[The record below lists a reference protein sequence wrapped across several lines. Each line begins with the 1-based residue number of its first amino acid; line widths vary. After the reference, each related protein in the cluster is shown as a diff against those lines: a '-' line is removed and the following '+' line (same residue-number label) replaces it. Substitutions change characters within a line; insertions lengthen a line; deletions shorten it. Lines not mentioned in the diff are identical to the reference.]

1 MQMKMEPLILHLTF
15 QVSDGT
21 AYSSSSSTMT
31 INVTPVND
39 APTARDDT
47 GIVNED
53 AMLTVSNSGNAI
65 SVAGASHDGTPYA
78 IGEGSIR
85 SLTFNHDG
93 TKMFVVHASTPAVI
107 SEHALTTAFDITTAS
122 QSTTYDVSSHTT
134 SPRGLRFNSDGTKL
148 YLNSDE
154 SSNKKVY
161 EFSLSTAYDISS
173 LPTPSS
179 TVISGQD
186 GNPRG
191 IAFNTDGSKMFLLG
205 DENDTVYEYSLST
218 PFDTTTISYTNRS
231 LDVSS
236 KEVTPRGL
244 SFNSTG
250 TKLFITGQNSDDIL
264 EYDLS
269 TGFNLSIASFN
280 GAFDMTGTVSSPND
294 VVFNN
299 DGSKA
304 FIGQTGSNKIF
315 SFSLSSPFSLVDITG
330 ENTGDV
336 LDTSSSSNSDSDA
349 DASASL
355 TVTAIRVGSSEDSG
369 AAGSIGSALTGT
381 YGQLT
386 IAEDG
391 SYSYVAN
398 QDAADA
404 LDAGDIVTD
413 SFNYTVS
420 DGTATDTAVIT
431 ITVIGVNDAP
441 TALDNSIT
449 TNEDTNHVFSTGEFN
464 FSDDDNSGSLNKIK
478 ITSLEDNGALQY
490 YNGSTWVDVTENQE
504 ITAADITSGY
514 LRFKPDANENGADY
528 TSFDFQVSDGTAYSS
543 SSSTMTINV
552 TPVNDAP
559 ASSAS
564 SVTTN
569 EDTTHTFT
577 ADDFS
582 FTDDDGDTLS
592 SVTVSAL
599 IGSDGTFLLDG
610 VAITGST
617 TVSKADID
625 AGLLTF
631 VPDANENGSSYNTF
645 TFTVNDGTAD
655 SGSSTMTVNVTPVND
670 APTSSDATININE
683 NNQESSAGDRTPSN
697 ITYTFSSSDFAF
709 TDTESG
715 AAITHVKI
723 VDLPTSGTLNLS
735 ETAVT
740 ADEEIAIGDIGSL
753 VYTPDANSETD
764 DSFTFKVSDGT
775 DYSTDPNTI
784 NVSVNAAPNVT
795 DVTLSGTVAA
805 GTQTSVGDIR
815 RVINSIDVVADSD
828 DDDSD
833 LVVTGVAAGNESTN
847 STIITDGTGVGSGLV
862 GTYGSLTILANGTY
876 GYSAFST
883 NNIAYGATATD
894 TFTFTIRDD
903 ETASGSFAYDVGTIT
918 ITVGASISLTNDDD
932 TATEG
937 TPITVT
943 GAQDD
948 VLNDDTVDTDGLVVT
963 NISHDNGN
971 ESVSSGTTYA
981 NGASLAGDYG
991 TLVIG
996 ANGSYTFTPNDVLG
1010 ASETGTDVFTYT
1022 ADGATATLSIEVTG
1036 TNDAPTIT
1044 ASTENNFIEGAASEN
1059 DTVGVFDVSDID
1071 TDDNSL
1077 TVTIL
1082 SGNDNSYYQISYD
1095 DAGTATVTLTTAG
1108 ANYVNAGNDLP
1119 EYTVQVS
1126 DGSLTATASHNPS
1139 VNLSPS
1145 VTDDSDTVTE
1155 GGTVQ
1160 DTDGEGT
1167 VLSDDSDN
1175 EDTLSVS
1182 GTVTHTASDGS
1193 SVSGGNS
1200 DTAGGSS
1207 SIEGTYGT
1215 LTLDTDGS
1223 YSYVATTSSA
1233 NALGAGD
1240 SGTDTFTFLVSDGN
1254 STTSSTIQFTVNGV
1268 NDAPTT
1274 VPDTDSVAEGGTVV
1288 ETTNSDTGTVL
1299 SDDNDEDGDTLSVS
1313 GTVTHT
1319 ASDGSSVSGGNSDT
1333 AGGSSSIEGTYGTL
1347 TLDTDGSYSY
1357 VATTSSAN
1365 ALGAGDSGTDTF
1377 TFLVSD
1383 GTTTTSSTIQFTVNG
1398 VNDAPTARDD
1408 TGIVNEDATLT
1419 VSNSSDATTSVTA
1432 ASFVRSK
1439 SLGDAGYQSM
1449 ETKFSPDG
1457 TKMFVLDTY
1466 QNTNEIHQ
1474 YTLTTA
1480 FDISSASFDGAD
1492 ETFDLSNENSSS
1504 SNFTFNNDGT
1514 KFYSAYSGRLYEYD
1528 VSTAYDISTSSYN
1541 NNFFDLIL
1549 EFPNTG
1555 NMGAGVN
1562 VAFNSDGT
1570 KLFALDAHQRE
1581 VHEYSLSTAF
1591 DVTSASRTNNYVS
1604 VGTQEA
1610 SPYGFAFSNDGKKMF
1625 ISGFGADVNE
1635 YTLSTGFDLSSTF
1648 EFVGS
1653 FDVSSKDSYPFGI
1666 TFNNDGTKMFM
1677 TGSQQDKLFEY
1688 SLTTPFSLIDVSG
1701 EHSGDVINTSS
1712 TDNYDTDPEGDA
1724 LTVTTYSHTS
1734 ATDQDGGSISSTSS
1748 TGTAGTNNVTGYYG
1762 TLDLEGNGSY
1772 TYTADLTVTQAL
1784 DSGDTVTDVFT
1795 YTVDDGNGGTDT
1807 ATITITVIGMNDAP
1821 VAQNDVGVI
1830 VEDGTLRVTN
1840 SANANVS
1847 GSYDATGEHSGD
1859 VIDTSS
1865 SSHTDSDADASASL
1879 TVSAIR
1885 TGSSEGSGTA
1895 GSIGSALTGTYGQ
1908 LTIAA
1913 DGSYSYEANQDAAVG
1928 DSVTESFNYTLSDGT
1943 ATDIGVITIT
1953 ILGVNDAGFI
1963 KEGGTLTVE
1972 NSAAAN
1978 SGASTGNH
1986 TGDITDNGSNITSIT
2001 ATTAGRNAQTTF
2013 SSNSETVIGEYGTL
2027 TINSDGSYSY
2037 VANSNI
2043 SGLDAG
2049 DANIKDVFTYIVS
2062 DGSTT
2067 STATLTMNIIASQD
2081 LTARDDN
2088 GTVNEDA
2095 TLEVDDGDNLTTVAP
2110 ASYDDSDSFTIAG
2123 SDSNPVTTQST
2134 FNDLLFN
2141 PDGTKMYTLGSAS
2154 GLSGRSLFQYTLSIP
2169 FDVSTASV
2177 SSNDNADVGGY
2188 ELYNEAMRFN
2198 NDGTKLFVLSHPTH
2212 QSTRSYMYQYTL
2224 STPYDITS
2232 TVTAGNSLLLGDQY
2246 DDFRT
2251 FLFNDDGSEMFIIE
2265 TGYLI
2270 YKYTLSDPFD
2280 TSTASKTSSYL
2291 SAGNAVTGMQYNNDG
2306 TKLFTVHQTA
2316 TIGSTA
2322 KILQWSL
2329 STAYDL
2335 MTASS
2340 NVNWSDT
2347 STYFDTGETTG
2358 SLGNG
2363 VPTQFI
2369 TFNNDGSKFFS
2380 FNHTI
2385 GHGSS
2390 DPVKIKEWNLA
2401 SPFNLTNDVSGEHSG
2416 DVINTSSTANYDT
2429 DPDSD
2434 TLTVTAIRTGSSE
2447 GLGTDGSIGSAL
2459 DGTYGQLTI
2468 AEDGSY
2474 TYVANKDAA
2483 DALDI
2488 GDVVTDTF
2496 NYTVSDGQGETDIA
2510 VLTITVN
2517 GVNDAPTA
2525 VADTDSV
2532 DAGSAVTDEDGAG
2545 TLVSNDTDPDASPS
2559 LYVTKITHTNG
2570 NTSNANYNST
2580 KTSSAVT
2587 IEGTK
2592 GTLTFGSD
2600 GSYSYAANSDATS
2613 GDDVFTYTL
2622 TDGTSTSDTTLTIS
2636 VTEIANNAPTITAQ
2650 TDVAGAVTEITDGAS
2665 GEGTND
2671 LTDTGS
2677 FTIADLDNDNVTV
2690 SSAEGTTDAVGGS
2703 FLGAL
2708 TTTVADDTD
2717 DGSGQIN
2724 WTYTVAD
2731 ADVEYLEAGETVTE
2745 TFTVTVSDGNGGTVD
2760 QTVTVVITGAN
2771 DAPTLTTGAVDVDV
2785 NEASDASAQDLSSN
2799 GTITF
2804 ADLDE
2809 TTTITA
2815 ATSTVTGSSGVTI
2828 PDAVNTAL
2836 LSAITV
2842 TDNSNNT
2849 ASWTLSASSLDLD
2862 FLTAGQTIT
2871 LEKVVTATDGE
2882 DETVTDTI
2890 TVTITGTNDTPT
2902 LTTGAVDVDVNE
2914 ASDASAQDLSSNG
2927 TITFADLD
2935 ETTTITAATST
2946 VTGSSGVT
2954 IPDAVN
2960 TALLS
2965 AITVTDNSNNTASWT
2980 LSASSLDLDFLT
2992 AGQTITLE
3000 KVVTA
3005 TDGEDETVTDTITV
3019 TITGTNDTPTLTT
3032 GAVDVDVNEASDA
3045 SAQDLSSNG
3054 TITFADLDETTTI
3067 TAATSTVTGSSG
3079 VTIPDAVNT
3088 ALLSAITVT
3097 DNSNNTASWTLS
3109 ASSLDLDFLTAGQ
3122 TITLEKVVTATDGED
3137 ETVTDTITV
3146 TITGTN
3152 DTPTITAQTDVAG
3165 AVTEITDGA
3174 SGEGT
3179 NDLTDTGS
3187 FTIADLD
3194 NDNVTVSSAEGTTD
3208 AVGGSFLGALTATV
3222 ADDTDDGSGQINWT
3236 YTVADA
3242 DVEYLEAGET
3252 VTETFTVTV
3261 SDGNGGTV
3269 DQTVTVVITGAN
3281 DAPTLT
3287 TGAVD
3292 VDVNEASDA
3301 SAQDLSSNG
3310 TITFAD
3316 LDETT
3321 TITAATSTVTG
3332 SSGVTIPDAVNTAL
3346 LSAITVTDN
3355 SNNTASWTLSASSL
3369 DLDFLTAGQTITLEK
3384 VVTATDGEDETVTD
3398 TITVTITGTND
3409 APTLTTGAVDVDV
3422 NEASDASAQDLSSNG
3437 TITFADLDETTTITA
3452 ATSTVT
3458 GSSGVTIPDAV
3469 NTALLSAITVT
3480 DNSNNTASWTLSASS
3495 LDLDFLTAGQTITLE
3510 KVVTA
3515 TDGEDETVT
3524 DTITVT
3530 ITGTNDAPTLTTGA
3544 VDVDVNEA
3552 SDASAQDLSSNG
3564 TITFAD
3570 LDETT
3575 TITAATSTVTGSSG
3589 VTIPDAVNTAL
3600 LSAIT
3605 VTDNS
3610 NNTASWTL
3618 SASSLDLD
3626 FLTAGQTITLE
3637 KVVTATDGEDETVT
3651 DTITVTITGTN
3662 DAPTAND
3669 DTISVAAGTPATG
3682 NVVTNDTDPDG
3693 DSLTVS
3699 AIAGG
3704 SVGSAVTGTYGTF
3717 TLNSDGSYTY
3727 TVDTLNADVIAWQSG
3742 DATLTETFTYTVSD
3756 GNGGTDTA
3764 TITVNAI
3771 GQNDAPTSA
3780 DNTVTTNEDTDHT
3793 FDANEFGFTDP
3804 DGDSLDHVTIETL
3817 PSKGT
3822 LLLDGS
3828 AVSAGDEI
3836 AAADITNL
3844 VFRPAADGNGD
3855 DYDSFTFSVNDGIV
3869 DSGSYTMTVNV
3880 DAVNDAPTITATTE
3894 NDFTEGSTGAGDTVG
3909 VFDVSDIDTDD
3920 NSLTVTILSGNDNS
3934 YYQISYD
3941 DAGTATVTLT
3951 TAGANY
3957 VNAGNDLP
3965 EYTVQVSDGS
3975 LTATTSHNPT
3985 TLENT
3990 KPEAS
3995 DNTITTLEDT
4005 SYTFSSNDFWIYR

>member
-1 MQMKMEPLILHLTF
+1 VSNEYIKKKTQKLFIEPLEQRIMLDGAGASTFLDLIDERNQQQITINSSNKDIYKEGENSNKDIPFTNITRDKIRNDKKNIVFIDSAVEDYETITSSFKENTEFYLINANEDGFKRISEILKDRENIDALHLIGHGSSGQILFGNAFLNNDTIDNYQSTLSSIGQSLTTSGDILFYGCNVASTEQGEILIKKISEITKADIAASDDITGKSGDWELEKKYGIIETENVKVLGYEDDLFQDGISARDGDITEYTGTNVSKSNSRTDISIKLEKQDVSVSSSSYVGQHSITSSISMSGSNSSGQMSYNSLRTF
-15 QVSDGT
+15 YQATGETSGTVNSYLVFHTSNNNDSGTVTFDGEIIGIFWDVSYIHSDLSNSRGSRTQTSNYASTVRALYNNSSLSYETNAKPGLVMENNSTGTGNSYTYRYGSSSNITNSKDRVSVTSSGSGTNNKLHMSVDDGGAGDYIRVIVKQSTNTDPTINQTTSNNFTEDSTSADAIVGVFDVDDTETADGSLSVAITSGNDNGYYAISYNSAGTATVTLTTAGANYVNAGNDLPSYTVTVTDGNSATATASHNPSVTTVNDAPTINQTTSNNFTEDSTSAGATVGVFDVDDEETADGSLSVAITSGNDNGYYAISYNSAGTATVTLTTAGANYVNAGNDLPSYTVTVTDGNSATATASHNPSVTTVNDAPTTVPDTDSVAEGGTVTNTTNVGTGTVVSDDSDEEGSTLSVSGTVTHTASDGSSVSGGNSDIAGGSSSIEGTYGTLTLDTDGSYSYVATTSSANALGAGDSGTDTFTFLVSDGT
-21 AYSSSSSTMT
+21 TTTSSTIQFT
-31 INVTPVND
+31 VNGVND

-53 AMLTVSNSGNAI
+53 ARLIVSNSSDAT

-218 PFDTTTISYTNRS
+218 PFNTTTISYTNRS
-231 LDVSS
+231 LDFSS

-369 AAGSIGSALTGT
+369 AAGSIDSALTGT

-386 IAEDG
+386 IAADG

-420 DGTATDTAVIT
+420 DGTATDIAVIT

-490 YNGSTWVDVTENQE
+490 YNGTAWVDVTLNQE
-504 ITAADITSGY
+504 ITATDIANNK
-514 LRFKPDANENGADY
+514 LRFKPDANENGSSY
-528 TSFDFQVSDGTAYSS
+528 TSFAFQVSDGTAYSS

-552 TPVNDAP
+552 T
-559 ASSAS
+559 
-564 SVTTN
+564 
-569 EDTTHTFT
+569 
-577 ADDFS
+577 
-582 FTDDDGDTLS
+582 L
-592 SVTVSAL
+592 
-599 IGSDGTFLLDG
+599 
-610 VAITGST
+610 
-617 TVSKADID
+617 
-625 AGLLTF
+625 
-631 VPDANENGSSYNTF
+631 
-645 TFTVNDGTAD
+645 
-655 SGSSTMTVNVTPVND
+655 
-670 APTSSDATININE
+670 
-683 NNQESSAGDRTPSN
+683 
-697 ITYTFSSSDFAF
+697 
-709 TDTESG
+709 
-715 AAITHVKI
+715 
-723 VDLPTSGTLNLS
+723 
-735 ETAVT
+735 
-740 ADEEIAIGDIGSL
+740 
-753 VYTPDANSETD
+753 
-764 DSFTFKVSDGT
+764 
-775 DYSTDPNTI
+775 
-784 NVSVNAAPNVT
+784 
-795 DVTLSGTVAA
+795 
-805 GTQTSVGDIR
+805 
-815 RVINSIDVVADSD
+815 
-828 DDDSD
+828 
-833 LVVTGVAAGNESTN
+833 
-847 STIITDGTGVGSGLV
+847 
-862 GTYGSLTILANGTY
+862 
-876 GYSAFST
+876 
-883 NNIAYGATATD
+883 
-894 TFTFTIRDD
+894 
-903 ETASGSFAYDVGTIT
+903 
-918 ITVGASISLTNDDD
+918 
-932 TATEG
+932 
-937 TPITVT
+937 
-943 GAQDD
+943 
-948 VLNDDTVDTDGLVVT
+948 
-963 NISHDNGN
+963 
-971 ESVSSGTTYA
+971 
-981 NGASLAGDYG
+981 
-991 TLVIG
+991 
-996 ANGSYTFTPNDVLG
+996 
-1010 ASETGTDVFTYT
+1010 
-1022 ADGATATLSIEVTG
+1022 
-1036 TNDAPTIT
+1036 
-1044 ASTENNFIEGAASEN
+1044 
-1059 DTVGVFDVSDID
+1059 
-1071 TDDNSL
+1071 
-1077 TVTIL
+1077 
-1082 SGNDNSYYQISYD
+1082 
-1095 DAGTATVTLTTAG
+1095 
-1108 ANYVNAGNDLP
+1108 
-1119 EYTVQVS
+1119 
-1126 DGSLTATASHNPS
+1126 
-1139 VNLSPS
+1139 
-1145 VTDDSDTVTE
+1145 
-1155 GGTVQ
+1155 
-1160 DTDGEGT
+1160 
-1167 VLSDDSDN
+1167 
-1175 EDTLSVS
+1175 
-1182 GTVTHTASDGS
+1182 
-1193 SVSGGNS
+1193 
-1200 DTAGGSS
+1200 
-1207 SIEGTYGT
+1207 
-1215 LTLDTDGS
+1215 
-1223 YSYVATTSSA
+1223 
-1233 NALGAGD
+1233 
-1240 SGTDTFTFLVSDGN
+1240 
-1254 STTSSTIQFTVNGV
+1254 
-1268 NDAPTT
+1268 
-1274 VPDTDSVAEGGTVV
+1274 
-1288 ETTNSDTGTVL
+1288 
-1299 SDDNDEDGDTLSVS
+1299 
-1313 GTVTHT
+1313 
-1319 ASDGSSVSGGNSDT
+1319 
-1333 AGGSSSIEGTYGTL
+1333 
-1347 TLDTDGSYSY
+1347 
-1357 VATTSSAN
+1357 
-1365 ALGAGDSGTDTF
+1365 
-1377 TFLVSD
+1377 
-1383 GTTTTSSTIQFTVNG
+1383 

-1408 TGIVNEDATLT
+1408 TGIVNEDARLI
-1419 VSNSSDATTSVTA
+1419 VSNSSDATSVA
-1432 ASFVRSK
+1432 GASFVRSK
-1439 SLGDAGYQSM
+1439 SLGDAGYQSQ

-1549 EFPNTG
+1549 EYPNTR

-1570 KLFALDAHQRE
+1570 KLFALDAQQRE
-1581 VHEYSLSTAF
+1581 VHEYSLSNAF

-1653 FDVSSKDSYPFGI
+1653 FDVSSKDSQPFGI
-1666 TFNNDGTKMFM
+1666 TFNNDGTKMFV

-1688 SLTTPFSLIDVSG
+1688 SLTSPFSLIDVSG

-1795 YTVDDGNGGTDT
+1795 YTVDDGNGGTAT

-1913 DGSYSYEANQDAAVG
+1913 DGSYSYVANQDAAVG

-1963 KEGGTLTVE
+1963 KEGGTLTVA

-2001 ATTAGRNAQTTF
+2001 ATTAGGNAQTTF

-2177 SSNDNADVGGY
+2177 SSDDNADVGGY

-2198 NDGTKLFVLSHPTH
+2198 NDGTKLFVLNHPTH

-2347 STYFDTGETTG
+2347 STYFDTGEATG

-2363 VPTQFI
+2363 VPNKFI

-2447 GLGTDGSIGSAL
+2447 GLG
-2459 DGTYGQLTI
+2459 
-2468 AEDGSY
+2468 
-2474 TYVANKDAA
+2474 
-2483 DALDI
+2483 
-2488 GDVVTDTF
+2488 
-2496 NYTVSDGQGETDIA
+2496 
-2510 VLTITVN
+2510 
-2517 GVNDAPTA
+2517 
-2525 VADTDSV
+2525 
-2532 DAGSAVTDEDGAG
+2532 
-2545 TLVSNDTDPDASPS
+2545 
-2559 LYVTKITHTNG
+2559 
-2570 NTSNANYNST
+2570 
-2580 KTSSAVT
+2580 
-2587 IEGTK
+2587 
-2592 GTLTFGSD
+2592 
-2600 GSYSYAANSDATS
+2600 
-2613 GDDVFTYTL
+2613 
-2622 TDGTSTSDTTLTIS
+2622 
-2636 VTEIANNAPTITAQ
+2636 
-2650 TDVAGAVTEITDGAS
+2650 
-2665 GEGTND
+2665 
-2671 LTDTGS
+2671 
-2677 FTIADLDNDNVTV
+2677 
-2690 SSAEGTTDAVGGS
+2690 
-2703 FLGAL
+2703 
-2708 TTTVADDTD
+2708 
-2717 DGSGQIN
+2717 
-2724 WTYTVAD
+2724 
-2731 ADVEYLEAGETVTE
+2731 YL
-2745 TFTVTVSDGNGGTVD
+2745 
-2760 QTVTVVITGAN
+2760 
-2771 DAPTLTTGAVDVDV
+2771 
-2785 NEASDASAQDLSSN
+2785 
-2799 GTITF
+2799 
-2804 ADLDE
+2804 
-2809 TTTITA
+2809 
-2815 ATSTVTGSSGVTI
+2815 
-2828 PDAVNTAL
+2828 
-2836 LSAITV
+2836 
-2842 TDNSNNT
+2842 
-2849 ASWTLSASSLDLD
+2849 
-2862 FLTAGQTIT
+2862 
-2871 LEKVVTATDGE
+2871 
-2882 DETVTDTI
+2882 
-2890 TVTITGTNDTPT
+2890 
-2902 LTTGAVDVDVNE
+2902 
-2914 ASDASAQDLSSNG
+2914 
-2927 TITFADLD
+2927 
-2935 ETTTITAATST
+2935 
-2946 VTGSSGVT
+2946 
-2954 IPDAVN
+2954 
-2960 TALLS
+2960 
-2965 AITVTDNSNNTASWT
+2965 
-2980 LSASSLDLDFLT
+2980 
-2992 AGQTITLE
+2992 
-3000 KVVTA
+3000 
-3005 TDGEDETVTDTITV
+3005 
-3019 TITGTNDTPTLTT
+3019 
-3032 GAVDVDVNEASDA
+3032 
-3045 SAQDLSSNG
+3045 
-3054 TITFADLDETTTI
+3054 
-3067 TAATSTVTGSSG
+3067 
-3079 VTIPDAVNT
+3079 
-3088 ALLSAITVT
+3088 
-3097 DNSNNTASWTLS
+3097 
-3109 ASSLDLDFLTAGQ
+3109 
-3122 TITLEKVVTATDGED
+3122 
-3137 ETVTDTITV
+3137 
-3146 TITGTN
+3146 
-3152 DTPTITAQTDVAG
+3152 
-3165 AVTEITDGA
+3165 
-3174 SGEGT
+3174 
-3179 NDLTDTGS
+3179 
-3187 FTIADLD
+3187 
-3194 NDNVTVSSAEGTTD
+3194 
-3208 AVGGSFLGALTATV
+3208 
-3222 ADDTDDGSGQINWT
+3222 
-3236 YTVADA
+3236 
-3242 DVEYLEAGET
+3242 
-3252 VTETFTVTV
+3252 
-3261 SDGNGGTV
+3261 
-3269 DQTVTVVITGAN
+3269 
-3281 DAPTLT
+3281 
-3287 TGAVD
+3287 
-3292 VDVNEASDA
+3292 
-3301 SAQDLSSNG
+3301 
-3310 TITFAD
+3310 
-3316 LDETT
+3316 
-3321 TITAATSTVTG
+3321 
-3332 SSGVTIPDAVNTAL
+3332 
-3346 LSAITVTDN
+3346 
-3355 SNNTASWTLSASSL
+3355 
-3369 DLDFLTAGQTITLEK
+3369 
-3384 VVTATDGEDETVTD
+3384 
-3398 TITVTITGTND
+3398 
-3409 APTLTTGAVDVDV
+3409 
-3422 NEASDASAQDLSSNG
+3422 
-3437 TITFADLDETTTITA
+3437 
-3452 ATSTVT
+3452 
-3458 GSSGVTIPDAV
+3458 
-3469 NTALLSAITVT
+3469 
-3480 DNSNNTASWTLSASS
+3480 
-3495 LDLDFLTAGQTITLE
+3495 
-3510 KVVTA
+3510 
-3515 TDGEDETVT
+3515 
-3524 DTITVT
+3524 
-3530 ITGTNDAPTLTTGA
+3530 
-3544 VDVDVNEA
+3544 
-3552 SDASAQDLSSNG
+3552 
-3564 TITFAD
+3564 
-3570 LDETT
+3570 
-3575 TITAATSTVTGSSG
+3575 
-3589 VTIPDAVNTAL
+3589 
-3600 LSAIT
+3600 
-3605 VTDNS
+3605 
-3610 NNTASWTL
+3610 
-3618 SASSLDLD
+3618 
-3626 FLTAGQTITLE
+3626 
-3637 KVVTATDGEDETVT
+3637 
-3651 DTITVTITGTN
+3651 
-3662 DAPTAND
+3662 
-3669 DTISVAAGTPATG
+3669 
-3682 NVVTNDTDPDG
+3682 
-3693 DSLTVS
+3693 
-3699 AIAGG
+3699 
-3704 SVGSAVTGTYGTF
+3704 
-3717 TLNSDGSYTY
+3717 
-3727 TVDTLNADVIAWQSG
+3727 
-3742 DATLTETFTYTVSD
+3742 
-3756 GNGGTDTA
+3756 
-3764 TITVNAI
+3764 
-3771 GQNDAPTSA
+3771 
-3780 DNTVTTNEDTDHT
+3780 
-3793 FDANEFGFTDP
+3793 
-3804 DGDSLDHVTIETL
+3804 
-3817 PSKGT
+3817 
-3822 LLLDGS
+3822 
-3828 AVSAGDEI
+3828 
-3836 AAADITNL
+3836 
-3844 VFRPAADGNGD
+3844 
-3855 DYDSFTFSVNDGIV
+3855 
-3869 DSGSYTMTVNV
+3869 
-3880 DAVNDAPTITATTE
+3880 
-3894 NDFTEGSTGAGDTVG
+3894 
-3909 VFDVSDIDTDD
+3909 
-3920 NSLTVTILSGNDNS
+3920 
-3934 YYQISYD
+3934 
-3941 DAGTATVTLT
+3941 
-3951 TAGANY
+3951 
-3957 VNAGNDLP
+3957 
-3965 EYTVQVSDGS
+3965 
-3975 LTATTSHNPT
+3975 
-3985 TLENT
+3985 
-3990 KPEAS
+3990 
-3995 DNTITTLEDT
+3995 
-4005 SYTFSSNDFWIYR
+4005 